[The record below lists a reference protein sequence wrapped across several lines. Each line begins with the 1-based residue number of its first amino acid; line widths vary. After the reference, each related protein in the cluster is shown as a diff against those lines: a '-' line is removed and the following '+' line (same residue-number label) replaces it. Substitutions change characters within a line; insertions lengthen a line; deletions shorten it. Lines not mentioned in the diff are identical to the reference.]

1 MVTGASS
8 GIGRAVALRAARTGA
23 HLVLVARDGA
33 ALAEVAEECEGLG
46 AAGACVEPVDIGDD
60 AAVAGAVRRTLEREG
75 RLDAVVNSA
84 GVVAYGALQAVPV
97 DVFDGVLRT
106 NLLGSA
112 NVARH
117 VLPVLRAQGRGHLVL
132 VGSVLG
138 HIAAPGMT
146 AYIVSKWGVRA
157 LARQLVLENRDLAH
171 VHVSCV
177 SPGGV
182 DTPIYEQAANYLGV
196 RGRPPAPVQ
205 LARARGRGR
214 SCGSSTGRATGARS
228 ARPTA
233 SCAPASR
240 SLPGVYD
247 ALVGPLFGVAALD
260 RTTPVPPGPGN
271 VLAPA
276 ADGHSLRG
284 EPARPARGDGTE
296 RGDPRPWAAT
306 PVTSETYDAVVIG
319 AGPNGLVA
327 ANRLADAGWSVVL
340 LEAQPRVGGAVASDR
355 EVHPAFVHDTFSSFY
370 PLAAAS
376 PTIRV
381 VRPRAS
387 RARVAARAG
396 GARPPAA
403 RRQLGAAPP

>member
-1 MVTGASS
+1 LVTGASS

-33 ALAEVAEECEGLG
+33 ALAEVADECEGLG

-112 NVARH
+112 NIARH

-157 LARQLVLENRDLAH
+157 LARQLALENRDHAH

-182 DTPIYEQAANYLGV
+182 DTPIYETAASYLGV
-196 RGRPPAPVQ
+196 RGRPPAPVSTPERVATAILRVLDRPRDRRQ
-205 LARARGRGR
+205 VGHANGFMRAGF
-214 SCGSSTGRATGARS
+214 TL
-228 ARPTA
+228 
-233 SCAPASR
+233 
-240 SLPGVYD
+240 LPGVYD
-247 ALVGPLFGVAALD
+247 TLVGALFGVAALD

-271 VLAPA
+271 VLTPGSE
-276 ADGHSLRG
+276 GHSLRG
-284 EPARPARGDGTE
+284 NQP
-296 RGDPRPWAAT
+296 
-306 PVTSETYDAVVIG
+306 
-319 AGPNGLVA
+319 GPLVA
-327 ANRLADAGWSVVL
+327 IGRN
-340 LEAQPRVGGAVASDR
+340 VAS
-355 EVHPAFVHDTFSSFY
+355 
-370 PLAAAS
+370 L
-376 PTIRV
+376 
-381 VRPRAS
+381 VRGR
-387 RARVAARAG
+387 R
-396 GARPPAA
+396 RP
-403 RRQLGAAPP
+403 

>member
-1 MVTGASS
+1 MNGAAPVLMVTGASS

-23 HLVLVARDGA
+23 HLVLVARDGV
-33 ALAEVAEECEGLG
+33 ALAGVAEECEGLG

-84 GVVAYGALQAVPV
+84 GVVAYGVLQAVPV
-97 DVFDGVLRT
+97 DVFDAVLRT

-112 NVARH
+112 NIARH

-182 DTPIYEQAANYLGV
+182 DTPIYETAANYLGL
-196 RGRPPAPVQ
+196 RGRPPAPVSSPEHVAAAIHRILDRPRNRRQ
-205 LARARGRGR
+205 VGPANGLMRAGF
-214 SCGSSTGRATGARS
+214 TF
-228 ARPTA
+228 
-233 SCAPASR
+233 
-240 SLPGVYD
+240 LPGVYD

-260 RTTPVPPGPGN
+260 RTTPLTPAPGN
-271 VLAPA
+271 VLSPA
-276 ADGHSLRG
+276 ADGHTLRG
-284 EPARPARGDGTE
+284 SQP
-296 RGDPRPWAAT
+296 
-306 PVTSETYDAVVIG
+306 
-319 AGPNGLVA
+319 GPLVA
-327 ANRLADAGWSVVL
+327 MGRNLATL
-340 LEAQPRVGGAVASDR
+340 
-355 EVHPAFVHDTFSSFY
+355 
-370 PLAAAS
+370 
-376 PTIRV
+376 
-381 VRPRAS
+381 VRGR
-387 RARVAARAG
+387 R
-396 GARPPAA
+396 RP
-403 RRQLGAAPP
+403 

>member
-46 AAGACVEPVDIGDD
+46 AAGTCVEPVDIGDD

-106 NLLGSA
+106 NLLGAA
-112 NVARH
+112 NLARH

-182 DTPIYEQAANYLGV
+182 DTPIYETAANYLGL
-196 RGRPPAPVQ
+196 RGRPPAPVSSPEHVAAAILRILDRPRDRRQ
-205 LARARGRGR
+205 VGPANGLMRAGF
-214 SCGSSTGRATGARS
+214 TFV
-228 ARPTA
+228 
-233 SCAPASR
+233 
-240 SLPGVYD
+240 PGLYD
-247 ALVGPLFGVAALD
+247 ALVGPLFGVSALD
-260 RTTPVPPGPGN
+260 RTARVAPGPGN
-271 VLAPA
+271 VLAPMPE
-276 ADGHSLRG
+276 G
-284 EPARPARGDGTE
+284 
-296 RGDPRPWAAT
+296 
-306 PVTSETYDAVVIG
+306 
-319 AGPNGLVA
+319 
-327 ANRLADAGWSVVL
+327 
-340 LEAQPRVGGAVASDR
+340 
-355 EVHPAFVHDTFSSFY
+355 
-370 PLAAAS
+370 
-376 PTIRV
+376 
-381 VRPRAS
+381 
-387 RARVAARAG
+387 
-396 GARPPAA
+396 
-403 RRQLGAAPP
+403 RQHR

>member
-1 MVTGASS
+1 MNGAAPVLMVTGASS

-23 HLVLVARDGA
+23 HLVLVARDGV
-33 ALAEVAEECEGLG
+33 ALAEVADECEGLG

-84 GVVAYGALQAVPV
+84 GVVAYGVLQAVPV

-106 NLLGSA
+106 NLLGAA
-112 NVARH
+112 NLARH

-182 DTPIYEQAANYLGV
+182 DTPIYETAANYLGL
-196 RGRPPAPVQ
+196 RGRPPAPVSSPEHVAAAILRILDRPRNRRQ
-205 LARARGRGR
+205 VGPANGLMRAGF
-214 SCGSSTGRATGARS
+214 TF
-228 ARPTA
+228 
-233 SCAPASR
+233 
-240 SLPGVYD
+240 LPGVYD

-260 RTTPVPPGPGN
+260 RTTPLTPAPGN
-271 VLAPA
+271 VLSPA
-276 ADGHSLRG
+276 ADGHTLRG
-284 EPARPARGDGTE
+284 SQP
-296 RGDPRPWAAT
+296 
-306 PVTSETYDAVVIG
+306 
-319 AGPNGLVA
+319 GPLVA
-327 ANRLADAGWSVVL
+327 MGRNLATL
-340 LEAQPRVGGAVASDR
+340 
-355 EVHPAFVHDTFSSFY
+355 
-370 PLAAAS
+370 
-376 PTIRV
+376 
-381 VRPRAS
+381 VRGR
-387 RARVAARAG
+387 R
-396 GARPPAA
+396 RP
-403 RRQLGAAPP
+403 